1 MNRGEHRPAPLALAM
16 MICDTTIRDG
26 ETGKISVINSF
37 NNIGSSVFPCV
48 HPTLTVF
55 LSLTDVI
62 GQTELRVDLLRI
74 DEEGAEDETIFSTG
88 ELPLVGEDPRMVY
101 EIPIRLNGPSFAK
114 PGEYRFHLYANGEYV
129 IGRRFFV
136 SAVEAPPGEEP
147 EAGPH

>member
-1 MNRGEHRPAPLALAM
+1 MTRGDNRPAPMALAI

-62 GQTELRVDLLRI
+62 GEVTLRVDLLRI
-74 DEEGAEDETIFSTG
+74 DDEGADDETIFSTG
-88 ELPLVGEDPRMVY
+88 DLPLQGEDPRLVY
-101 EIPIRLNGPSFAK
+101 EIPIRLNGASFAK
-114 PGEYRFHLYANGEYV
+114 PGEYRFHLYANEEYV

-136 SAVEAPPGEEP
+136 TASDAKPGEESH
-147 EAGPH
+147 E

>member
-1 MNRGEHRPAPLALAM
+1 MSRGDNRPAPMALAI

-62 GQTELRVDLLRI
+62 GEVTLRVDLLRI
-74 DEEGAEDETIFSTG
+74 DDEGADDQTIFSTG
-88 ELPLVGEDPRMVY
+88 DLPLQGEDPRLVY
-101 EIPIRLNGPSFAK
+101 EIPIRLNGASFSQ
-114 PGEYRFHLYANGEYV
+114 PGEYRFHLYANEEYV

-136 SAVEAPPGEEP
+136 TATAEGKPGDEP
-147 EAGPH
+147 QM